1 MLRERLVNLAV
12 NNLRSTPR
20 RALVS
25 VMGVMIASCVL
36 FMVVGHGFA
45 IRALVTE
52 KVVRELPI
60 NMLEVTPRVLDL
72 GMFKLDAHKLFGG
85 SQINAGKLE
94 VLSQIQGVKAAYPKL
109 EVKLPLGARGG
120 KALFGRSLYT
130 DLFMVAV
137 PEALMRGE
145 VSDGFR
151 EQDGVIP
158 VVISDQLLPILP
170 LPQP

>member
-1 MLRERLVNLAV
+1 MLRERLVNLPV

-52 KVVRELPI
+52 KVVRELLI

-72 GMFKLDAHKLFGG
+72 GMFKCATSFDFWCISCKDKNMN
-85 SQINAGKLE
+85 S
-94 VLSQIQGVKAAYPKL
+94 
-109 EVKLPLGARGG
+109 LP
-120 KALFGRSLYT
+120 T
-130 DLFMVAV
+130 
-137 PEALMRGE
+137 
-145 VSDGFR
+145 
-151 EQDGVIP
+151 
-158 VVISDQLLPILP
+158 
-170 LPQP
+170 